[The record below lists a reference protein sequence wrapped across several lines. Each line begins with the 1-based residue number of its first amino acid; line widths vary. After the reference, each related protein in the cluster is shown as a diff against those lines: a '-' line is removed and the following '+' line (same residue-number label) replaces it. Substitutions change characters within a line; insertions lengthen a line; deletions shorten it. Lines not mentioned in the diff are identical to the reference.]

1 MDNPEEEGV
10 SREEEQGLQGG
21 DEAGSL
27 QQAGGDRYGSGSGGM
42 GGQGGPSRQ
51 ASMSNVN
58 LAFSKVPVARKEE
71 VQKLLGQCLVLKCD
85 PNGPY
90 LAPIVIMSADE
101 NNIYSWLENHLKSEY
116 LMGAERFWKLVRSD
130 MAIDTWRPRVQGAQL
145 KALVGARLPETN
157 EELAQV
163 EATIRSLQDCL
174 KQETNPENMMS
185 ELRQIIYHI
194 QTWWENRN
202 RRPDG
207 EQSALKMVMVMLK
220 QHGVNQGPISCLR
233 VKLQRHTSLLK
244 QKLAVSKSRCI
255 QPQLMRGQTTHYRV
269 CFQQSGA
276 VCA

>member
-27 QQAGGDRYGSGSGGM
+27 QQAGGDPRYGPGGL

-90 LAPIVIMSADE
+90 LAPIVVMSADE
-101 NNIYSWLENHLKSEY
+101 NNIYSWLENHLKPEY
-116 LMGAERFWKLVRSD
+116 LMGAERFWKLVRAD

-174 KQETNPENMMS
+174 KQETSPESMMG
-185 ELRQIIYHI
+185 ELRQIIYQI

-207 EQSALKMVMVMLK
+207 EFV
-220 QHGVNQGPISCLR
+220 P
-233 VKLQRHTSLLK
+233 
-244 QKLAVSKSRCI
+244 
-255 QPQLMRGQTTHYRV
+255 
-269 CFQQSGA
+269 
-276 VCA
+276 